1 MDPLGGVC
9 PALGARGVLRSDQ
22 AGRVRRPWD
31 YGLGVNGYARN
42 KRLRGAG
49 WFLRGGA
56 RGDLEVMVLVI
67 PRLAYHSALLETNL
81 SGYLDVG
88 FVY

>member
-1 MDPLGGVC
+1 
-9 PALGARGVLRSDQ
+9 
-22 AGRVRRPWD
+22 
-31 YGLGVNGYARN
+31 
-42 KRLRGAG
+42 
-49 WFLRGGA
+49 
-56 RGDLEVMVLVI
+56 MVLVI